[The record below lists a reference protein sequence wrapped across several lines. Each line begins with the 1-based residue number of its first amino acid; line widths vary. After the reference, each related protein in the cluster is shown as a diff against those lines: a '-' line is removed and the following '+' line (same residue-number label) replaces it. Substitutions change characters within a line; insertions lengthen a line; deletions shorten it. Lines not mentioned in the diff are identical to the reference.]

1 MNIRESLEIMSIEE
15 AYPVEAVVKCFN
27 TDGDRIKDILLS
39 ADYSYKASDKRI
51 KSGNVVRV
59 EAENNDII
67 AFYTNKKTEY
77 PTTSII
83 KAKRFDTKSLC
94 ILNYN
99 DEDFIYANFDCEY
112 NHNMFID
119 INMFSYK
126 SASNNYN
133 PKAVLEDFEKFVSES
148 TKNFKGS
155 IKIIAHV
162 SNKNKEFADS
172 AYIAGYDVKRV
183 VRSVFEYYIL
193 VKEIGLASC

>member
-1 MNIRESLEIMSIEE
+1 MNIRQALEIMDIEE
-15 AYPVEAVVKCFN
+15 VYPVEAVIKCFDIN
-27 TDGDRIKDILLS
+27 GDRIKDILLS

-51 KSGNVVRV
+51 KNGNVVRI

-94 ILNYN
+94 ILNYD

-119 INMFSYK
+119 VNMFSYK
-126 SASNNYN
+126 SASDNYN
-133 PKAVLEDFEKFVSES
+133 PKAALEDFEKFVSES

-155 IKIIAHV
+155 VKVVAYI
-162 SNKNKEFADS
+162 SNKNNTFADL
-172 AYIAGYDVKRV
+172 AYVAGYDVKRV
-183 VRSVFEYYIL
+183 IRPAIEYHIL